1 MVAAQDMNAMG
12 QQLTR
17 LPQAAGETAVS
28 AVAAQVVASVQARYT
43 VAIARPRNLDQVR
56 VSLLNECRRPG
67 FARVAIYN
75 KPIGQG
81 VTGPSIRFAEAAL
94 RCLGNVLPEV
104 ITVFDDADK
113 RIVRV
118 SVTDLESNVTYS
130 KDVTVTKTVER
141 ANAKGQEVVGE
152 RTNVRG
158 ATVYIVRA
166 SDDDCLNKENALVS
180 KALRTVALRL
190 IPGDILDEALD
201 QVDETLRNKAAE
213 DPAGERKRMIDAFA
227 SVGVNPTMLAAH
239 LKHSLEQVTPA
250 ELSKLRGVYLAIK
263 DGEATWA
270 DVTEA
275 DVSQAETEK
284 APQQET
290 KTSRTKEALKA
301 RREKSQEPP
310 HNATTGEVY
319 DFGPP
324 PLTDAELAA
333 MDNK

>member
-1 MVAAQDMNAMG
+1 MVAAQDMNAN
-12 QQLTR
+12 QLTR

-118 SVTDLESNVTYS
+118 SVTDLEGNVTYS

-141 ANAKGQEVVGE
+141 ANAKGQEVVGQ
-152 RTNVRG
+152 RVNSRG
-158 ATVYIVRA
+158 STVYIVRA

-201 QVDETLRNKAAE
+201 TVEETLRSKAAE
-213 DPAGERKRMIDAFA
+213 DPAGERKRMVDAFA
-227 SVGVNPTMLAAH
+227 SIGVNPTMLVAH
-239 LKHSLEQVTPA
+239 LRHPLEQITPA

-263 DGEATWA
+263 DGEATWV

-275 DVSQAETEK
+275 DAEQAPEK
-284 APQQET
+284 PAES
-290 KTSRTKEALKA
+290 KSSRTKDALKA
-301 RREKSQEPP
+301 RRESSQEPP
-310 HNATTGEVY
+310 HNATTGECY

-324 PLTDAELAA
+324 PMSDEELAGQG
-333 MDNK
+333 K

>member
-1 MVAAQDMNAMG
+1 MVAAQDMNAN
-12 QQLTR
+12 QQMVR

-43 VAIARPRNLDQVR
+43 VALARPRNLDQVR

-118 SVTDLESNVTYS
+118 SVTDLEGNVTYS

-141 ANAKGQEVVGE
+141 ANAKGQEVVGQ
-152 RTNVRG
+152 RVNSRG
-158 ATVYIVRA
+158 STVYIVRA

-201 QVDETLRNKAAE
+201 TVEETLRSKAAE
-213 DPAGERKRMIDAFA
+213 DPAGERKRMVDAFA
-227 SVGVNPTMLAAH
+227 SIGVNPTMLVAH
-239 LKHSLEQVTPA
+239 LRHPLEQITPA

-263 DGEATWA
+263 DGEATWV

-275 DVSQAETEK
+275 DAEHATEK
-284 APQQET
+284 PAES
-290 KTSRTKEALKA
+290 KTSRTKDALKA
-301 RREKSQEPP
+301 RRESSQEPP

-324 PLTDAELAA
+324 PMTEEELAGQ
-333 MDNK
+333 K